1 MQKNRIG
8 MMDLQKAITGM
19 LEEEV
24 ALVNRNADK
33 ITKQV
38 AKETCKVVKQEAG
51 FTDRSGKYIRAIKVS
66 SEQTGSG
73 REVHTV
79 SASND
84 NNNGQYRLT
93 HLLEDGHK
101 TVKSHGKYGKA
112 GKTRAFPHFTA
123 GAEYADWRLEQLV
136 KELVNED

>member
-24 ALVNRNADK
+24 ALVNKNADK

-38 AKETCKVVKQEAG
+38 AKETCEVVKQEAG

-66 SEQTGSG
+66 TEQTGSG

-79 SASND
+79 SASS
-84 NNNGQYRLT
+84 NGQHRLT
-93 HLLEDGHK
+93 HL
-101 TVKSHGKYGKA
+101 
-112 GKTRAFPHFTA
+112 
-123 GAEYADWRLEQLV
+123 
-136 KELVNED
+136 

>member
-19 LEEEV
+19 LEEEI

-51 FTDRSGKYIRAIKVS
+51 FTDRSGKYIKAIKVS
-66 SEQTGSG
+66 TEQTGSG
-73 REVHTV
+73 RKVHTV
-79 SASND
+79 SASS
-84 NNNGQYRLT
+84 NGQYRLT

-112 GKTRAFPHFTA
+112 GNTRAFPHFTA
-123 GAEYADWRLEQLV
+123 GAEYADWRLEQLA

>member
-19 LEEEV
+19 LEEEI
-24 ALVNRNADK
+24 ALINRNADK

-51 FTDRSGKYIRAIKVS
+51 FTDHSGKYIRAIKVS

-73 REVHTV
+73 RKVHTV
-79 SASND
+79 SASS
-84 NNNGQYRLT
+84 NGQYRLT

-112 GKTRAFPHFTA
+112 GKTRAFPHFSA
-123 GAEYADWRLEQLV
+123 GAEYADWRLEQLA

>member
-19 LEEEV
+19 LEEEI

-51 FTDRSGKYIRAIKVS
+51 FTDRSGKYIKAIKVS
-66 SEQTGSG
+66 TEQTGSG
-73 REVHTV
+73 RKVHTF
-79 SASND
+79 SASS
-84 NNNGQYRLT
+84 NGQYRLT

-123 GAEYADWRLEQLV
+123 GAEYADWRLEQLA

>member
-24 ALVNRNADK
+24 ALINRNANK

-38 AKETCKVVKQEAG
+38 AKETCEVVKQEAG

-66 SEQTGSG
+66 SEKTGSG
-73 REVHTV
+73 RSMHTV
-79 SASND
+79 SANSD
-84 NNNGQYRLT
+84 GQYRLT
-93 HLLEDGHK
+93 HMLEDGHK
-101 TVKSHGKYGKA
+101 TDKSHGKYGKA
-112 GKTRAFPHFTA
+112 GKTRAFPHFSA
-123 GAEYADWRLEQLV
+123 GAEYADWRLEQLA
-136 KELVNED
+136 KELVHED